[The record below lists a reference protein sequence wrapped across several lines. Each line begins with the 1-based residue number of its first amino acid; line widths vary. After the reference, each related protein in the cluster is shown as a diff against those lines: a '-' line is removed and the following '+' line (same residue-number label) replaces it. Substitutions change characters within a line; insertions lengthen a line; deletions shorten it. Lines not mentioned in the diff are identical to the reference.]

1 MEAEYERLQQQ
12 PVPDSRMDGSAS
24 RPGQVRDESQQV
36 AESYSGYQYRYG
48 MVLFC
53 ERKKWGLKKR
63 NEKQNKNPV
72 LSLILSNRLW
82 EN

>member
-24 RPGQVRDESQQV
+24 GSGQVRGEGQQV

-48 MVLFC
+48 MVLFF
-53 ERKKWGLKKR
+53 
-63 NEKQNKNPV
+63 
-72 LSLILSNRLW
+72 
-82 EN
+82 